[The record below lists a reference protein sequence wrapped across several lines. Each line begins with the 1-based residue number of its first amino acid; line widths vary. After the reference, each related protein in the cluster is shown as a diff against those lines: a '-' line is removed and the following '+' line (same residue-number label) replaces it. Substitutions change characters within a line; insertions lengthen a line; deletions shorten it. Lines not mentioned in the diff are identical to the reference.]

1 MPLPFSAH
9 PSRGPPGTHSALVSG
24 FSGSMSL
31 WMALSLLHTSRTLSF
46 PSKWWRSGSLVS
58 CSSPSPG
65 PDHLWRSKTGTGN
78 LTSVEGAGYYRSGSL
93 KSPLWAERGWL
104 SETPLERKIKHIF
117 QDNESEFL
125 VKVLCVLRIWNKIQR
140 TSHLNR
146 QTTPHVTPPS
156 GPWAFLLTPSTACPC
171 AASPPSTRQ
180 LLPLTWFLLFE
191 VSIHERKRPFSD
203 AVQGYWWLSLALALD
218 MVKLEVLGN
227 VNIFHSSLL

>member
-46 PSKWWRSGSLVS
+46 PSKWWRSGTLGS

-65 PDHLWRSKTGTGN
+65 PDHLWRSRTGTGN
-78 LTSVEGAGYYRSGSL
+78 LTSVEGAGSYRSGSL
-93 KSPLWAERGWL
+93 KSPLRAERGWL

-125 VKVLCVLRIWNKIQR
+125 VKVLCVLRIWNKTQR

-156 GPWAFLLTPSTACPC
+156 GLFCWPLAQPAPV
-171 AASPPSTRQ
+171 Q
-180 LLPLTWFLLFE
+180 HHLLPQGSSYLWLGSYSLKFRSMNEKDLFRTQCRVIDDCHWRWHWTW
-191 VSIHERKRPFSD
+191 
-203 AVQGYWWLSLALALD
+203 WSL
-218 MVKLEVLGN
+218 K
-227 VNIFHSSLL
+227 F